1 VTLCTNILQLEME
14 RKKIELRNASATI
27 GSTSTFSRNAGD
39 QRKGG

>member
-1 VTLCTNILQLEME
+1 ME

-27 GSTSTFSRNAGD
+27 GSTSTFSRHNVPND

>member
-1 VTLCTNILQLEME
+1 ME

-27 GSTSTFSRNAGD
+27 GSTSTFSRHPGD